1 MGLTDIGCGPREGLS
16 RRKAVEGRRTLRFK
30 KVNIGYQLTKC
41 YTYTSSPTRHDS
53 SRCWTTARMRRFVKS
68 IDGVEA
74 IAHHCLYSILTLNIL
89 PRALMKRT
97 FRILIVLNWATTI
110 LGVIVYVATRNY
122 MPEEILLYRERM
134 IHLGVSP
141 FQLI

>member
-1 MGLTDIGCGPREGLS
+1 
-16 RRKAVEGRRTLRFK
+16 
-30 KVNIGYQLTKC
+30 
-41 YTYTSSPTRHDS
+41 
-53 SRCWTTARMRRFVKS
+53 MRRFIKS

-74 IAHHCLYSILTLNIL
+74 IARHRLYTILTLNIL

-134 IHLGVSP
+134 IQLGVSP